1 MEAIRRKEERKFF
14 LRNPIDRFSSKR
26 KRYTYAFA
34 RTVEVYRHPCTV
46 TLKKRLRE
54 SGQFSTPIATFFSP
68 DIPRYRSHNTGNSTT
83 RLTSNRD
90 PIFYSQDFPR
100 KRTFFSITS
109 LVSLLLFSDRN
120 FVDGKEDS
128 LDDLLYATRYRIA
141 RTRMF
146 FTFLRWP
153 WTSTST
159 TLDVVKK

>member
-14 LRNPIDRFSSKR
+14 FRNPIDRFSSKR

-100 KRTFFSITS
+100 KRTFFSVTS
-109 LVSLLLFSDRN
+109 LVSSFLIEISSMGRKIRWTIYSTRRDIESHVHGCSSLSY
-120 FVDGKEDS
+120 DG
-128 LDDLLYATRYRIA
+128 LGPRRAQ
-141 RTRMF
+141 
-146 FTFLRWP
+146 RWM
-153 WTSTST
+153 
-159 TLDVVKK
+159 L

>member
-14 LRNPIDRFSSKR
+14 FRNPIDRFSSKR

-34 RTVEVYRHPCTV
+34 RTVQVYRHPCTV

-54 SGQFSTPIATFFSP
+54 SGQFSTPIATFFP
-68 DIPRYRSHNTGNSTT
+68 
-83 RLTSNRD
+83 
-90 PIFYSQDFPR
+90 PIFHAIGHTTLAIRPLALPRIATRFFIQQDFPR
-100 KRTFFSITS
+100 KRTFFSVTS

>member
-14 LRNPIDRFSSKR
+14 FRNPIDRFSSKR

-90 PIFYSQDFPR
+90 RFFIPKIFQ
-100 KRTFFSITS
+100 
-109 LVSLLLFSDRN
+109 
-120 FVDGKEDS
+120 GKERFSRSQAWSHFSSFLIEISSMGRKVRWTIYSTRRDIESHVHGCSS
-128 LDDLLYATRYRIA
+128 LSYNGLGPRRAQ
-141 RTRMF
+141 
-146 FTFLRWP
+146 RWM
-153 WTSTST
+153 
-159 TLDVVKK
+159 L